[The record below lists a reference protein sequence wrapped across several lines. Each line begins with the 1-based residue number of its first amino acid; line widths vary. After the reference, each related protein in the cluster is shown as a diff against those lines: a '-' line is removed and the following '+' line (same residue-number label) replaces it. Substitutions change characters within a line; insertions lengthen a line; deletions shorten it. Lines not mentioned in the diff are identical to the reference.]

1 MLIEISKMKKI
12 LLLISFALV
21 SMCSLNAQSYNS
33 DKTKLSNFLTRM
45 YKHAPYD
52 IRVVEDYDYSYLVS
66 AVVLDPAKYGNNTGT
81 MNRVANTKATS
92 QAARYFNGSN
102 ISSEIIITEHSDV
115 EIKTDVIDRIKEN
128 SVGYTG
134 SLEQLTNFTDDS
146 GMKVFIYY
154 RQL

>member
-1 MLIEISKMKKI
+1 MKKM

-33 DKTKLSNFLTRM
+33 DKTNLSNFLTRM
-45 YKHAPYD
+45 YKNAPYD
-52 IRVVEDYDYSYLVS
+52 IRIIEDYDYSYLVS

-92 QAARYFNGSN
+92 QAAKFFNGSN
-102 ISSEIIITEHSDV
+102 ITSEIIISEHSDI

-134 SLEQLTNFTDDS
+134 SLEQLSNFTDEY
-146 GMKVFIYY
+146 GMRVFLYY
-154 RQL
+154 RQLEK

>member
-1 MLIEISKMKKI
+1 MKKI
-12 LLLISFALV
+12 LLLLTFALV

-33 DKTKLSNFLTRM
+33 DKTNLSNFLTRM

-66 AVVLDPAKYGNNTGT
+66 AVVIDPAKYGNNMGT

-92 QAARYFNGSN
+92 QAAKFFNGSN
-102 ISSEIIITEHSDV
+102 ITSEIIISEHSDI

-128 SVGYTG
+128 TVGYTG
-134 SLEQLTNFTDDS
+134 ALEQLSSFTDEY
-146 GMKVFIYY
+146 GMRVFLYY
-154 RQL
+154 RQLEK